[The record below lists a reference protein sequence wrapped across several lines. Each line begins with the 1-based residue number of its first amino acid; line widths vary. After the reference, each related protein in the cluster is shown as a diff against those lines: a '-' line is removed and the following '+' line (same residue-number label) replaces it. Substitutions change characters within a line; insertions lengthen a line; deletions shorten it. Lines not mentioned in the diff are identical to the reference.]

1 MKAFLFDMDGVVV
14 HNMPAHTEAWR
25 RFFAARGIVL
35 ERREFLEKTMGM
47 PTREVLAYYFKRP
60 VEPAEAGK
68 LAAVKEELYREL
80 YGPKRRAARGLRAFL
95 KASRAA
101 GLRLG
106 LGTGS
111 MDDNVDFILDGLS
124 LRGWFEAVVTG
135 ADVKK
140 GKPDPETF
148 LALADRLKTRPRDC
162 VVFEDSLLGEEA
174 ARRAGM
180 AVVAVTTSH
189 KPAEFQGPA
198 LCVADFTKLRPS
210 VVSARLDRPRRSR
223 HT

>member
-25 RFFAARGIVL
+25 RFFGERGITL
-35 ERREFLEKTMGM
+35 ETREFLEKTMGM
-47 PTREVLAYYFKRP
+47 PTREVLAYYFKRT
-60 VEPAEAGK
+60 VEPQEARA
-68 LAAVKEELYREL
+68 LAGVKETLYREL
-80 YGPKRRAARGLRAFL
+80 YLPKRRAARGLRAFL
-95 KASRAA
+95 KASKEA
-101 GLRLG
+101 GLSLG

-111 MDDNVDFILDGLS
+111 MDDNVAFILDGLA
-124 LRGWFEAVVTG
+124 LRPWFSAVVTG
-135 ADVKK
+135 GEVKR

-148 LALADRLKTRPRDC
+148 LTLADRLKVKPRDC

-180 AVVAVTTSH
+180 AVVAITTSH
-189 KPAEFQGPA
+189 RPDEFQGPA
-198 LCVADFTKLRPS
+198 CSARDFLELTPS
-210 VVSARLDRPRRSR
+210 VVRARLDRPRRSR